1 MFFFELLRYMMWALL
16 LGGFLS
22 FAVLLWR
29 WLDYLY
35 VVKTIGNFLSGVKY
49 VTVRIYPPSVND
61 TSIAEMEAFL
71 TRLSVVYSPKEPLN
85 YYIDG
90 SWHSAFNFEIHAKDG
105 KIALY
110 CRMNA
115 DHLSLFKSSLASSYP
130 QATIEETTDPFIN
143 FPKNFDNKEGVL
155 NYKGL
160 VGAELSYKGGEK
172 LLNEPDYSNDVLP
185 LKSWREFQKNEMMPP
200 VADPINQLFTV
211 LKALKPGVYAVVQYV
226 AVPYGRDDAEAK
238 VKARWKKSF
247 NLLKAKF
254 AEESSYQMAA
264 DSDARTP
271 LVTDQ
276 EKEILNQISRKIS
289 GHIYK
294 LKIRVAIFQD
304 NNSNKGVFSEIMSFF
319 ESWATEVVGI
329 APATRSKTWEKEGGT
344 KFGVIGPWYA
354 NFVNNFFWK
363 IQGDFQRKMFYQGLI
378 TRDMSKISTGR
389 YFSVEALAGL
399 FHFPITD
406 EKTPVKNQMAEMLSE
421 GFGDSGNVATGGAI
435 PNNLPS

>member
-1 MFFFELLRYMMWALL
+1 MFFLDLLRYIMWSLL

-22 FAVLLWR
+22 FAVLLWK

-35 VVKTIGNFLSGVKY
+35 VTKTIGNFLSTVKY
-49 VTVRIYPPSVND
+49 VTVRIYPPAVND

-90 SWHSAFNFEIHAKDG
+90 AWHSAFNFEIHAKDG

-110 CRMNA
+110 CKMNA
-115 DHLSLFKSSLASSYP
+115 DHLSLFKSSLTSSFP
-130 QATIEETTDPFIN
+130 QATIEETTDPFVN
-143 FPKNFDNKEGVL
+143 FPANFDNENGVL

-172 LLNEPDYSNDVLP
+172 LIDDKSYSNDILP
-185 LKSWREFQKNEMMPP
+185 LKSWREFQKNESMPP
-200 VADPINQLFTV
+200 VADPINQLFNV
-211 LKALKPGVYAVVQYV
+211 LKAVKPGVYAIIQYV

-238 VKARWKKSF
+238 VKDRWKKTFS
-247 NLLKAKF
+247 LLKAKF
-254 AEESSYQMAA
+254 AAESSYQLSEE
-264 DSDARTP
+264 SDVRTP
-271 LVTDQ
+271 LVTEQ
-276 EKEILNQISRKIS
+276 EKEILNQISRKIN

-304 NNSNKGVFSEIMSFF
+304 NNSSKSLFAEIMSFF
-319 ESWATEVVGI
+319 ESWATDVVGI
-329 APATRSKTWEKEGGT
+329 GPVGKSKTWEKEGGT
-344 KFGVIGPWYA
+344 KFGVIGPWYS

-363 IQGDFQRKMFYQGLI
+363 IQGDFQRKIFYQGLI
-378 TRDMSKISTGR
+378 TRDMSRISAGR
-389 YFSVEALAGL
+389 YFSVEALSGL
-399 FHFPITD
+399 FHFPITN
-406 EKTPVKNQMAEMLSE
+406 EKQPVKNQMAEMLSE
-421 GFGDSGNVATGGAI
+421 GFGDSANVATGGSV